1 MADIIKHGLILLST
15 FQYLLCIDLRTT
27 TITIQADSIFEPIP
41 GLNFPLLL
49 GMAAP
54 DNSNNDSKTNSKFP
68 GFRTSRGLAKFGLQ
82 QSYPNYILISVN
94 DVSYKRLPRGRGNQ
108 FSLNITATDQD
119 QQVYSCNLV
128 VLKIS
133 KSDLSK
139 LKLLTSNCT
148 IYT

>member
-1 MADIIKHGLILLST
+1 MADIIKHSLILLST
-15 FQYLLCIDLRTT
+15 FQYLLCADLRTT
-27 TITIQADSIFEPIP
+27 TIAIQADSRFEPIQD
-41 GLNFPLLL
+41 LNFPPML

-54 DNSNNDSKTNSKFP
+54 ANSNNDAKTNRKFP
-68 GFRTSRGLAKFGLQ
+68 GFRTSRGLAKFGLE

-94 DVSYKRLPRGRGNQ
+94 DFSYIRLPRGRGNQ
-108 FSLNITATDQD
+108 FNLNVTAMDQD
-119 QQVYSCNLV
+119 QQAYSCNLV

-133 KSDLSK
+133 KSDLSN